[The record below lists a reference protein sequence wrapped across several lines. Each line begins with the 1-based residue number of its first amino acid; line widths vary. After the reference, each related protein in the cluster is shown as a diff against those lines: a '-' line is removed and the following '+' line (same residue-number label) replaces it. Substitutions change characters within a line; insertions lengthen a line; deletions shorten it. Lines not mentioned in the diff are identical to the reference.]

1 MTEGILLREAM
12 VDKHLS
18 KYQFIILDE
27 AHERTIN
34 TDVLFGLIK
43 KVQNQRKTFGMPE
56 LKVLIMSATM
66 DVDHF
71 ANYFM
76 CPVLYL
82 PGRTHPVQVLH
93 SKQRQEDYMFAAL
106 VTLFEI
112 HKTAPLQH
120 DVLMF
125 LTGKDEIESMIH
137 QIRNIS
143 KSHDMTGH
151 APIRAFPLHSSL
163 PPQRQLEAFQR
174 SNDNFRRVI
183 VATNIA
189 ETSITLPGIKFV
201 IDTGVVKM
209 KNYDS
214 RTGFDSLKVT
224 KISQAQAWQR
234 TGRAGRESDGICYR
248 TYTTKEYESF
258 DKMTKPEILRCN
270 LSSAILQLLATG
282 INTETF
288 DFIDKPPK
296 EAIETA
302 FKQLKQLG
310 AIKSVQNAQLTDTG
324 RRMSMFPLDPTYS
337 KIIISSP
344 KFDCVN
350 EILDLIAMLST
361 ESIFCEPGQN
371 NRDQA
376 IAQHAKFQTRFGDH
390 LTLLNIFTQYN
401 KQKGNKVRAFP
412 LG

>member
-1 MTEGILLREAM
+1 MTEGILLREA
-12 VDKHLS
+12 VTDKHLS
-18 KYQFIILDE
+18 KYQFVILDE

-43 KVQNQRKTFGMPE
+43 KVQKQRKTFGMSE
-56 LKVLIMSATM
+56 LKVIIMSATM

-71 ANYFM
+71 AKYFE

-82 PGRTHPVQVLH
+82 PGRAHPVQVLH
-93 SKQRQEDYMFAAL
+93 AKQRQEDYSFAAL

-112 HKTAPLQH
+112 HKSAPLHH

-125 LTGKDEIESMIH
+125 LTGKDEIESAIH
-137 QIRNIS
+137 QIRIIS
-143 KSHDMTGH
+143 KNHDM
-151 APIRAFPLHSSL
+151 ASYPQLRAYPLHSSL
-163 PPQRQLEAFQR
+163 PQQKQMEVFQR
-174 SNDNFRRVI
+174 SGENYRRVI

-189 ETSITLPGIKFV
+189 ETSVTLPGIKYV

-209 KNYDS
+209 KNFDP

-234 TGRAGRESDGICYR
+234 TGRAGRESEGTCYR
-248 TYTTKEYESF
+248 TYTSKEYDML

-270 LSSAILQLLATG
+270 LSSAVLQLLATG
-282 INTETF
+282 INAETF

-296 EAIETA
+296 ESIETA

-310 AIKSVQNAQLTDTG
+310 AIKSIQNAQLTETG
-324 RRMSMFPLDPTYS
+324 RRMSQFPLDPTFS

-344 KFDCVN
+344 KYDCVN
-350 EILDLIAMLST
+350 AILDIVAMLST
-361 ESIFCEPGQN
+361 ENVFCEPGQN

-376 IAQHAKFQTRFGDH
+376 VAQHNKFYDRLGDH
-390 LTLLNIFTQYN
+390 MTLLKIYSDYKCQMQF
-401 KQKGNKVRAFP
+401 KVRVEF
-412 LG
+412 LN